1 MSAAEVFFDTNV
13 LLYLLSGDVTRADR
27 AEELLAIGGI
37 ISIQVLNEFAAVASR
52 KLRMS
57 WPEIREVL
65 AQVRAVCAVEPM
77 SVDTHDRATQL
88 AERYGLS
95 VYDALIVAAALL
107 AGCTTLYSEDM
118 QDGQVIERQLTIRN
132 PFRDIQDAHNRG

>member
-1 MSAAEVFFDTNV
+1 MSGAEVFFDTNV
-13 LLYLLSGDVTRADR
+13 VLYLLSGDTVKADQ
-27 AEELLAIGGI
+27 AEELLAIGGM
-37 ISIQVLNEFAAVASR
+37 ISVQVLNEFAAVASR
-52 KLRMS
+52 KLHMS

-65 AQVRAVCAVEPM
+65 AQVRAVCQVDPM
-77 SVDTHDRATQL
+77 SVDTHDRAAQV

-95 VYDALIVAAALL
+95 IYDALIVAAALL

-132 PFRDIQDAHNRG
+132 PFGPS